1 MKMKNDTA
9 TQNSGW
15 EMNSMVTP
23 YVCRRITPTVNYHN
37 ILVLVLSKV
46 ANERSPGI
54 D

>member
-1 MKMKNDTA
+1 
-9 TQNSGW
+9 
-15 EMNSMVTP
+15 MVTP

-37 ILVLVLSKV
+37 ILEPPLGAEQVKA